1 MLNRFTGYK
10 RLLALSALSGG
21 AAPVERTA
29 TGNPLTFGTDLA
41 RPLKSLLIPFTPV
54 QSGTGDPSPQNIRP
68 ILPWNGLTVFGGGKN
83 LLKLAESEM
92 VSIGWNRFFPNP
104 IKKAGTY
111 TISCKH
117 PFGGETGTAGARVV
131 LTDEAKSDPTEI
143 KILTAWTFGQS
154 ASGNKATF
162 TLTEEEANGNYLL
175 LFQCQGRGTTFSQ
188 FENAELQIEVGETAT
203 AYEPYKP
210 ITETDISF
218 PSPVYGGTLD
228 VVSGV
233 LNVPVAFAEFDGSDD
248 ESWNV
253 GEIDANKSRAFIA
266 LTGAP
271 KTGYNREII
280 GNYIKPTESAQ
291 SSPDL
296 WTANINASGNILIG
310 IDPSI
315 TTVEAWKAYLAEH
328 PLQIVYPLA
337 TPQEITLTPEQIT
350 ALKGDN
356 TIWSDAD
363 GSMTAV
369 YLVSAAYADS
379 HPVGG
384 LGSGLLGFGSG
395 NPDPDEPGEP
405 DDEPVEP
412 DQPADDQPEEP

>member
-1 MLNRFTGYK
+1 MIRQDWSTLKKLMFAKT
-10 RLLALSALSGG
+10 AAGG
-21 AAPVERTA
+21 AASVEDTA
-29 TGNPLTFGTDLA
+29 TGNPLTFQTDLA
-41 RPLKSLLIPFTPV
+41 RPLKSLLIPFTP
-54 QSGTGDPSPQNIRP
+54 QQEGTGDPSPQNIRP
-68 ILPWNGLTVFGGGKN
+68 ILPWNGLKVFGGGKN
-83 LLKLAESEM
+83 LLNPA
-92 VSIGWNRFFPNP
+92 NR
-104 IKKAGTY
+104 
-111 TISCKH
+111 
-117 PFGGETGTAGARVV
+117 V
-131 LTDEAKSDPTEI
+131 
-143 KILTAWTFGQS
+143 
-154 ASGNKATF
+154 ASGNNVQYYRSGNRFLLKGGQTY
-162 TLTEEEANGNYLL
+162 TLSANVIPAQTTMYKGTNTTVASTTSASLTYTPTENVEVWFDFYVP
-175 LFQCQGRGTTFSQ
+175 
-188 FENAELQIEVGETAT
+188 NARLPEGGISAVYGMLEVGATAT
-203 AYEPYKP
+203 AYEPYTP

-233 LNVPVAFAEFDGSDD
+233 MNVPVAFAEFDGSDD

-280 GNYIKPTESAQ
+280 GNYIKPTASAQ

-337 TPQEITLTPEQIT
+337 TPQEQTLTGHQIT

-369 YLVSAAYADS
+369 YLKKGV
-379 HPVGG
+379 
-384 LGSGLLGFGSG
+384 
-395 NPDPDEPGEP
+395 N
-405 DDEPVEP
+405 
-412 DQPADDQPEEP
+412 